1 MLIILVYAIWCR
13 SLGGMTLVH
22 TAVRLNDVK
31 TLRALLDAD
40 PRLLEAEEAISRIRP
55 LRLACLRGSVEAV
68 QLLLDRGADCSA
80 HGPFD
85 ESPFLVACR
94 YGHVA
99 VVSLLLA
106 RGVDPSERGPTGSTA
121 MVPAGGYCPKRHLG
135 VLRLL
140 IRDGRVPVD
149 ARDRDGRTALWRAC
163 QYGKDEM
170 ARVLLLEGG
179 ADRTIANRQ
188 GVTPMQLTAE
198 RCHNDP
204 CHAVLKVRRANDPIL
219 VTWLLERVS

>member
-1 MLIILVYAIWCR
+1 M
-13 SLGGMTLVH
+13 H

-31 TLRALLDAD
+31 MLRALLDAD
-40 PRLLEAEEAISRIRP
+40 PRLLEAEEQYTHIRP
-55 LRLACLRGSVEAV
+55 LRLACILGSVEAAE
-68 QLLLDRGADCSA
+68 LLLDRGAGCSA

-85 ESPFLVACR
+85 ESALISACR
-94 YGHVA
+94 RGRVA

-106 RGVDPSERGPTGSTA
+106 RGVDLSERGPKGQPLMVQTVIGS
-121 MVPAGGYCPKRHLG
+121 GGSCPNGGLG

-140 IRDGRVPVD
+140 IKDGRVPID